1 MEDEVNHSIQKVY
14 DEYNGTNT
22 DAPSRAID
30 YVQRQVRLMRCTKC
44 YCIVILLYP
53 NHNNKITIMS
63 LKLHCCGITNYSD
76 WKNTRWFKES
86 RNNSVPLSCCK
97 PNVNNCTGSL
107 SRPGDLYPEVRD
119 VWEMCACSRWSKG
132 SLHVMLMYLL
142 NHLRDVK
149 PWLWRNWKRLWC
161 TSSGPLWHLLQFRYA
176 LQIFFHF

>member
-1 MEDEVNHSIQKVY
+1 MY

-30 YVQRQVRLMRCTKC
+30 YVQRQVSLLNEEVYRMFC
-44 YCIVILLYP
+44 YCIVNKSIPTLIKSLYCLY
-53 NHNNKITIMS
+53 HN

-97 PNVNNCTGSL
+97 PNMNNCTGSL

-119 VWEMCACSRWSKG
+119 VLVTVSVDDEAKEAC
-132 SLHVMLMYLL
+132 V
-142 NHLRDVK
+142 
-149 PWLWRNWKRLWC
+149 
-161 TSSGPLWHLLQFRYA
+161 
-176 LQIFFHF
+176 